1 MRQRYRVSRRI
12 GWIGKGVLV
21 ELDDAVPVHEVEDGS
36 AVLVERGGFG
46 LREEGADV
54 LRVQGE
60 KLVCFDVE
68 LGL

>member
-1 MRQRYRVSRRI
+1 
-12 GWIGKGVLV
+12 
-21 ELDDAVPVHEVEDGS
+21 
-36 AVLVERGGFG
+36 